1 MKTTFLP
8 SLNREASRIG
18 LGCMLLHPE
27 REAEAFGLIEMYR
40 GLGGNVFDTAEV
52 YGGGQSEHALGNYF
66 RIHGGRNEA
75 IIITKGCVNSKLVRP
90 DYIRSAIDRS
100 LERLKMDCVDL
111 YLLHR
116 DDPTV
121 PVKELVDVLAEAAR
135 AQKIRSYGCSNWTV
149 ARIDEANRYALK
161 SGAPTFA
168 ASSPH
173 LALAVPREPWWAG
186 CNHATLDDI
195 AYYTKTNMP
204 VLAWSAQCRGFFSKE
219 PITDMAYM
227 AEVIRVYY
235 TKENL
240 ERRERLMKLAEE
252 RHVDMAA
259 LAVSYVTSLPFAT
272 IALVGPQS
280 IGDLARALTT
290 VDLELST
297 KEISWL
303 ESGKL
308 PSLS

>member
-8 SLNREASRIG
+8 NLNREASRIG
-18 LGCMLLHPE
+18 LGCMQLHPE
-27 REAEAFGLIEMYR
+27 REAETSGLIEMYR
-40 GLGGNVFDTAEV
+40 GFGGNVFDTAEV

-66 RIHGGRNEA
+66 RTHGGRNEV

-121 PVKELVDVLAEAAR
+121 PVKELVDVLAEAVR
-135 AQKIRSYGCSNWTV
+135 AQKIRSFGCSNWTV
-149 ARIDEANRYALK
+149 ARIDEANRYALA
-161 SGAPTFA
+161 SGVPTLA

-186 CNHATLDDI
+186 CNHATRDDI
-195 AYYTKTNMP
+195 AYYTKTKLP
-204 VLAWSAQCRGFFSKE
+204 VLAWSAQCRGFFSKD

-240 ERRERLMKLAEE
+240 ARRERLMKLAEE
-252 RHVDMAA
+252 RRVDAAA
-259 LAVSYVTSLPFAT
+259 LAVSYVTSLPFTT

-280 IGDLARALTT
+280 ISDLARSLSTI
-290 VDLELST
+290 DLELST
-297 KEISWL
+297 KEIAWL
-303 ESGKL
+303 ESGN
-308 PSLS
+308 